1 MKIIDASLKFLK
13 ESRAEIKKVNWL
25 PRPKLI
31 NYTLLVIVFMVVTA
45 VFLGSLDWGFTF
57 LLQEFVLGGK

>member
-1 MKIIDASLKFLK
+1 MDIIGVAVKFLK

-31 NYTLLVIVFMVVTA
+31 NYTLLVIAFMVGTA
-45 VFLGSLDWGFTF
+45 VFLGSLDWGFAF
-57 LLQEFVLGGK
+57 LLQEFVLGGR